1 MASVTVTR
9 HSQVTIPKE
18 IREAVGIEEGDK
30 VKMKIIEGNKI
41 MIEKADKEVW
51 RDCTDFLP
59 EDFEKVITYREKISE
74 ALQAYGFSYA
84 TLDLNGYRMGSMNS
98 PSPASVIAS

>member
-30 VKMKIIEGNKI
+30 VKMKIVEGNKI

-59 EDFEKVITYREKISE
+59 EDFEKV
-74 ALQAYGFSYA
+74 L
-84 TLDLNGYRMGSMNS
+84 
-98 PSPASVIAS
+98 ASLRSDSTNRFKRLGLIP

>member
-1 MASVTVTR
+1 MTSVTVAR

-18 IREAVGIEEGDK
+18 IREAVGIAEGDR
-30 VKMKIIEGNKI
+30 VKMKVVEGDKI

-59 EDFEKVITYREKISE
+59 EDFEKV
-74 ALQAYGFSYA
+74 L
-84 TLDLNGYRMGSMNS
+84 
-98 PSPASVIAS
+98 ASIRSDSTSRFKRLGLVP

>member
-18 IREAVGIEEGDK
+18 IREAVGIAEGDI
-30 VKMKIIEGNKI
+30 VKMKVVEGGKI

-51 RDCTDFLP
+51 RNCTDFLP
-59 EDFEKVITYREKISE
+59 ADFEKV
-74 ALQAYGFSYA
+74 LSYIRSDS
-84 TLDLNGYRMGSMNS
+84 TSRFKRLGLV
-98 PSPASVIAS
+98 P